1 RNRLPATP
9 AHLPAECGRPEK
21 YPAAQRGNASR
32 LCKCRQE
39 AGAAHP
45 NCARGAGT
53 FDLRQHAISRRAPS
67 ISDVVGRAPPDQG
80 ERVLRMRLSR
90 RLLCV
95 AWSAAALSALAPASH
110 SQTASIARGQ
120 EIAERACAGCHV
132 LTGTPGR
139 KVEGIDVPSFA
150 SIAARPNQTSQ
161 RLQSFIMT

>member
-1 RNRLPATP
+1 M
-9 AHLPAECGRPEK
+9 
-21 YPAAQRGNASR
+21 
-32 LCKCRQE
+32 
-39 AGAAHP
+39 
-45 NCARGAGT
+45 
-53 FDLRQHAISRRAPS
+53 
-67 ISDVVGRAPPDQG
+67 
-80 ERVLRMRLSR
+80 LRMRLSR

-132 LTGTPGR
+132 LTGTPER

-161 RLQSFIMT
+161 RLQSFIMTPHRPMPGMSLSLAEVNDVVAYLLSLK